1 MEPGT
6 RRRTGGEGIR
16 EVVDKLIDYLG
27 CSLLIELA
35 VGYLRWEGL
44 DFIGIYI
51 LRSDQTC

>member
-1 MEPGT
+1 MEPDT

-35 VGYLRWEGL
+35 VRYLRWEEL
-44 DFIGIYI
+44 DFI
-51 LRSDQTC
+51 

>member
-44 DFIGIYI
+44 DFIGI
-51 LRSDQTC
+51 

>member
-27 CSLLIELA
+27 CFFLLGLA

-44 DFIGIYI
+44 EFI
-51 LRSDQTC
+51 R

>member
-27 CSLLIELA
+27 CPFSLDLQ
-35 VGYLRWEGL
+35 L
-44 DFIGIYI
+44 D
-51 LRSDQTC
+51 T